1 MNTYRN
7 GKWEGTKGVENDS
20 NSFRHPEGIDR
31 QIRKDCVGNEDE
43 EDAKFELKEHR
54 LLALAVP

>member
-1 MNTYRN
+1 M
-7 GKWEGTKGVENDS
+7 GLENDS

-43 EDAKFELKEHR
+43 KDAKFELKEHM
-54 LLALAVP
+54 LFALAVP